1 MRLLL
6 ALSLIL
12 IWPGPLSADSA
23 FNRCKKF
30 SSYPA
35 VAPYSGPIYQPVAPR
50 GVPEPL
56 QKILPFIKNPR
67 PDYAGYL
74 YVIESPQKSGGY
86 QYWFWDLRS
95 GRLITG
101 PASEQVALWR
111 TDSRLF
117 ITPSASNQVTE
128 FDQQGYRGNSGRD
141 SARYYIWDDDQHDPS
156 QSKMLLLPCGEQ
168 AL

>member
-6 ALSLIL
+6 ALTLIL
-12 IWPGPLSADSA
+12 LWSGLLSADSA

-35 VAPYSGPIYQPVAPR
+35 VEAYSGPIYRPVVPR

-56 QKILPFIKNPR
+56 QKILPYIKDPR

-74 YVIESPQKSGGY
+74 HVIESPLKSGGY
-86 QYWFWDLRS
+86 RYWFWDLRT

-101 PASEQVALWR
+101 PESEQAALWR
-111 TDSRLF
+111 ADSRLF
-117 ITPSASNQVTE
+117 ICPSAHNQVTE

-141 SARYYIWDDDQHDPS
+141 SARYYIWDEDQHDPS